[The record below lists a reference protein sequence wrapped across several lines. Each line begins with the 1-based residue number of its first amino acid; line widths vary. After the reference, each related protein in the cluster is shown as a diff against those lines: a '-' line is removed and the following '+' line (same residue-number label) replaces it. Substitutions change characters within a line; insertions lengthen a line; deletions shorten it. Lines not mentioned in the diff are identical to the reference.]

1 MRLSATSAY
10 GLCPSSPM
18 TTPPTLVSPDRR
30 DYKRDSYRGFGDGL
44 ARAFELAVTP
54 MVVGAIGYLLDSW
67 LYTRPLFMIVLVV
80 LSLVGISIRMWF
92 GYDQEMRQ
100 HETKATWAKSSADP
114 LRREVPSP

>member
-1 MRLSATSAY
+1 
-10 GLCPSSPM
+10 M
-18 TTPPTLVSPDRR
+18 TMPPTLVSPDRR

-54 MVVGAIGYLLDSW
+54 MVFGAFGYLLDAW
-67 LYTRPLFMIVLVV
+67 LHTRPLFMIVLVV

-100 HETKATWAKSSADP
+100 HEAKAAWAGSRSDP
-114 LRREVPSP
+114 ARHEGPTP